1 MHSLVGR
8 KNVLGPSREQPAG
21 LNNHLLK
28 NTVRNESP
36 VQQYYGGA
44 SESTLPEIRRERN
57 SSMQSLQGQQSQK
70 RSGSTDERFNNYFE
84 VSNSPQLQQSNCRE
98 STQLARECRTPP
110 FKRVAKMRIMTA
122 STASYKR
129 KKEAITSTGVART
142 ASSNPIVTAFYSICE
157 CR

>member
-84 VSNSPQLQQSNCRE
+84 VIINNNNYRCILVI
-98 STQLARECRTPP
+98 LL
-110 FKRVAKMRIMTA
+110 
-122 STASYKR
+122 
-129 KKEAITSTGVART
+129 
-142 ASSNPIVTAFYSICE
+142 IVVCFLI
-157 CR
+157 